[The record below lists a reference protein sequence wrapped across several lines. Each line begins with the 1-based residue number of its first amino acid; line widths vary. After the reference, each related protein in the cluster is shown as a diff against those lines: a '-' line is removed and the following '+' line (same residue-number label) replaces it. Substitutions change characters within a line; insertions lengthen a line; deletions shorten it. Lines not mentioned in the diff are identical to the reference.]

1 MIKTESL
8 GTSLVVQWL
17 SLCASTAGGV
27 SLIPLWGTKIPH
39 AKGATK
45 KKKGK
50 SLHFP
55 TLPPCSQISTKYS
68 TS

>member
-1 MIKTESL
+1 MIKTKSL

-45 KKKGK
+45 KKKK
-50 SLHFP
+50 VKVFIFP
-55 TLPPCSQISTKYS
+55 HCLPVPK
-68 TS
+68 